1 MIKQFTTKVD
11 VLKQFMSE
19 RNLLISSGI
28 EPVVNDVG
36 VEVKAK
42 IREMVNSTMF
52 TCLQLMSLRSV
63 DVWEIIRAN
72 HDRAVLHQREHWI
85 HFVRSM
91 RFN

>member
-42 IREMVNSTMF
+42 VRERDLTILPGRDSTS
-52 TCLQLMSLRSV
+52 TSARGTSKCLQHV
-63 DVWEIIRAN
+63 
-72 HDRAVLHQREHWI
+72 
-85 HFVRSM
+85 
-91 RFN
+91 